1 MGKSTKAKKKNHTPL
16 LLRVM
21 SLLGDVE
28 CREQWIPPIGNNHT
42 AGLWEKDGDGAVRI
56 TVNLIPDAVDSI
68 IHEAIHSLYPDYSE
82 RQVKRLTTQ
91 VVSQLTG
98 EEMQTIYYEFMD
110 KVDKDKG

>member
-42 AGLWEKDGDGAVRI
+42 AGL